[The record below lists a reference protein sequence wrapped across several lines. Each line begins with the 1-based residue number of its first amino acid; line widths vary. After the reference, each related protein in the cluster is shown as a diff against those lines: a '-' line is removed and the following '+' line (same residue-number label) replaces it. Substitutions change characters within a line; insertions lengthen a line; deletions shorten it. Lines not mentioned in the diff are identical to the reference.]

1 VFDAFILF
9 KKWRD
14 VELNDAFKMP
24 KPNEF
29 IATNFDIKP
38 KKKEVIIMNMSKNMH
53 AICVACTF
61 LSSVSFL
68 RWRTALLVY

>member
-38 KKKEVIIMNMSKNMH
+38 KNQEVNIMNMSKNML
-53 AICVACTF
+53 AICVGCTLF
-61 LSSVSFL
+61 LSFIFSEI
-68 RWRTALLVY
+68 